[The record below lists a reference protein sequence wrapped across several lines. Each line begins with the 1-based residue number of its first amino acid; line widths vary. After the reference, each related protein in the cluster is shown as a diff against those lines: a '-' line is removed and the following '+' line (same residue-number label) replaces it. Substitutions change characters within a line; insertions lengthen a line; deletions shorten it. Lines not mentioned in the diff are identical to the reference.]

1 MKGFDET
8 SSTRT
13 ESTATIER
21 SKDGVYMFHPEP
33 KHMLNSCLKNNPLS
47 GMTLSVFLEMTWKNK
62 KSIQWKRYWH
72 RLLALFSMSIFNSF
86 LSAIELIYIYGY
98 LFIFRKSILANAHN
112 QNQKDPVFVLGHPR
126 TGTTL
131 LHGLLALDKERFA
144 ICDTFMVGFPQC
156 FLWFEKVGKF
166 LFKNILSETRPMD
179 NMKLHFD
186 LPQED
191 ELGTN
196 LLSGLGVSP
205 YSSLVFMKEEKK
217 YRQYQTMK
225 DVSDKDLD
233 RWVRS
238 FSYFIWK
245 IRIRDLLQNKA
256 RNTPKQLVLKSP
268 CHTGRVRLLLKLF
281 PNAKFVFI
289 HRNPYEVFLS
299 GAHLASTTYGW
310 MFLQSP
316 TDQELQEY
324 ILKQG
329 EILYNEYIDCR
340 KDTSLLHEGNCVEI
354 GFEQL
359 TKNPFENMKEIYSR
373 FGFDSFEKAAKS
385 SYPITLRNEVQELK
399 GYKRNKFSHVQLDDR
414 LKREIQARW
423 NNQFETFG
431 YDKKYVTSF

>member
-1 MKGFDET
+1 MREAPRISLYFRYPSLPHFQSVIHFIIKMKGFDEI

-47 GMTLSVFLEMTWKNK
+47 GMTLSVFLEMIWKNK

-86 LSAIELIYIYGY
+86 LSVIELIYIYGY

-131 LHGLLALDKERFA
+131 LHGLLALDKDRFA
-144 ICDTFMVGFPQC
+144 ICDTFMVGFPHC
-156 FLWFEKVGKF
+156 FLWFEKVGKL

-196 LLSGLGVSP
+196 LLSSLGVSP

-256 RNTPKQLVLKSP
+256 RNTPK
-268 CHTGRVRLLLKLF
+268 
-281 PNAKFVFI
+281 
-289 HRNPYEVFLS
+289 
-299 GAHLASTTYGW
+299 
-310 MFLQSP
+310 
-316 TDQELQEY
+316 
-324 ILKQG
+324 
-329 EILYNEYIDCR
+329 
-340 KDTSLLHEGNCVEI
+340 
-354 GFEQL
+354 
-359 TKNPFENMKEIYSR
+359 
-373 FGFDSFEKAAKS
+373 
-385 SYPITLRNEVQELK
+385 
-399 GYKRNKFSHVQLDDR
+399 
-414 LKREIQARW
+414 
-423 NNQFETFG
+423 
-431 YDKKYVTSF
+431 